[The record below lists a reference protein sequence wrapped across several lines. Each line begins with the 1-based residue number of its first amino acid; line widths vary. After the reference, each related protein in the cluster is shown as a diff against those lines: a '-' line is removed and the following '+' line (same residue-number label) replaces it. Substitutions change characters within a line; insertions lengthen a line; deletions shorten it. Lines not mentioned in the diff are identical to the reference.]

1 MKKLSVSLVAMV
13 ALAASAARA
22 QDARSILD
30 SAARALGTANLRT
43 LEFSGRGSDYIFG
56 QPYDAVS
63 QWPRFAVP
71 SLTMTMDFA
80 APAMRDER
88 RRQQAQN
95 PPLGGGFQPLVG
107 ELRQVWLAS
116 GNFAWDLVG
125 TNSVPASPER
135 DFRSAV
141 QGRLTQIW
149 LTPQGFVKAALAA
162 PGGVTARP
170 LDVGTAKKTIISF
183 VAPNKIRLEGV
194 INAQGLVERI
204 ETSFG
209 SPMLGDTR
217 LEAVFSDY
225 RDFSGIRFPS
235 HIVQRNGGYPTLDL
249 TVLEVK
255 PNLPVTIEVP
265 PSIRQATP
273 SAAALQGEKIAD
285 GVWIFPGLVKSVA
298 IEMNDQVVVVEAPEN
313 EARSLAVIDAVRRA
327 IPGKPIRRV
336 INTHH
341 HFDHS
346 GGLRTYAAEGAV
358 IITHQSNI
366 AFFENAW
373 RASRTLEPDRLAI
386 SGKTAVFEGV
396 TGNRVLTDG
405 SREIDIYHYAGNM
418 HNVGMLMV
426 YLPRERLL
434 IEADSWTPPATPGDV
449 PGSVPN
455 LVHFYDAVQRL
466 QLDVDQVVPIHGR
479 LTTFEEVRR
488 AVETFGKS

>member
-1 MKKLSVSLVAMV
+1 
-13 ALAASAARA
+13 
-22 QDARSILD
+22 
-30 SAARALGTANLRT
+30 
-43 LEFSGRGSDYIFG
+43 
-56 QPYDAVS
+56 
-63 QWPRFAVP
+63 
-71 SLTMTMDFA
+71 
-80 APAMRDER
+80 
-88 RRQQAQN
+88 
-95 PPLGGGFQPLVG
+95 
-107 ELRQVWLAS
+107 
-116 GNFAWDLVG
+116 
-125 TNSVPASPER
+125 
-135 DFRSAV
+135 
-141 QGRLTQIW
+141 
-149 LTPQGFVKAALAA
+149 
-162 PGGVTARP
+162 
-170 LDVGTAKKTIISF
+170 

-488 AVETFGKS
+488 AVETFGKG